1 MVPKCPKYAVS
12 SPTSIMCC
20 WMVGLYEWGI
30 ADSLP
35 EPRDSTGLPVPTL
48 TLAVPVQWV
57 SGYAGLPLPKRPGG
71 HRKKIRWTI
80 GCKFDQHKHKRLLQM
95 RESHPPSPPPQ
106 NKKTVMPS
114 HPTFNWYWKLQDK
127 QGSTSLKKRSLVY
140 SPNAPDVHGFL
151 QPCYSR
157 NLSKHSWQKKHD
169 FPA

>member
-1 MVPKCPKYAVS
+1 
-12 SPTSIMCC
+12 
-20 WMVGLYEWGI
+20 
-30 ADSLP
+30 
-35 EPRDSTGLPVPTL
+35 
-48 TLAVPVQWV
+48 
-57 SGYAGLPLPKRPGG
+57 
-71 HRKKIRWTI
+71 
-80 GCKFDQHKHKRLLQM
+80 M

-157 NLSKHSWQKKHD
+157 NLSKHSWQKNMIFQPNTWDLAGILARLDLVKCCRPMQCVTLPKVLHVYQYR
-169 FPA
+169 